1 MGQLKAQD
9 KAWRNRIHL
18 DLSCAS
24 RPREVQRLVE
34 LGAAVRDIHKTYAV
48 MLDSE
53 GDEFCVHEPVRQH

>member
-18 DLSCAS
+18 YLSCAS

-34 LGAAVRDIHKTYAV
+34 MGAAVRDIHKTYAV
-48 MLDSE
+48 MLDPE
-53 GDEFCVHEPVRQH
+53 GNEFCVEEPVRQH